1 MGDVLAEIANHD
13 HADIA
18 VSVGRLSDRTSTREQ
33 SSPLLCGEVAAG
45 VQGANLIGSVRWVQG
60 QRKTSIRRTV

>member
-18 VSVGRLSDRTSTREQ
+18 VSVGRLWIELRPENSLPPASVVKSLRALFKE
-33 SSPLLCGEVAAG
+33 L
-45 VQGANLIGSVRWVQG
+45 NLIG
-60 QRKTSIRRTV
+60 K